1 MVDAEVHPSLP
12 RDFALPVAA
21 GVIVDQL
28 LLIRHPKQLPELS
41 AGLLELVRVIVLFD
55 VVVLV
60 VLGDDPLRRTCGC
73 SVLPEKLQTCVPN
86 FYFELPEPFL

>member
-1 MVDAEVHPSLP
+1 MRIVTFFSQQVGVEAEVVDAEVEPSLP
-12 RDFALPVAA
+12 RNFALPVAA

-28 LLIRHPKQLPELS
+28 LLIGHPKQLPELS

-60 VLGDDPLRRTCGC
+60 VLRDDPLCAAA
-73 SVLPEKLQTCVPN
+73 
-86 FYFELPEPFL
+86 